1 MVNTIQF
8 NATRFN
14 TKDDNNLLELTD
26 NKTTQLSF
34 VPTSTL

>member
-8 NATRFN
+8 NTTRFN

-34 VPTSTL
+34 VLTSIL